1 MEEKKQSRSYEIL
14 RNRLSN
20 GVPFLRQAAL
30 DRIDVLANRLD
41 STGIS
46 AEEAELLVQLAEKNG
61 RDVLEEDAKMRL
73 GLVEVTVD
81 DLTLAVANLLGGA
94 V

>member
-41 STGIS
+41 STGLS